1 MDANKPQVINDAQVY
16 QSVRNLRNMRAF
28 YAAFPKRNALRSEL
42 SWTHYRLLMRV
53 ADADVRQW
61 YADEA
66 AY

>member
-1 MDANKPQVINDAQVY
+1 MDTNKPQVVNDAQVY
-16 QSVRNLRNMRAF
+16 QSV
-28 YAAFPKRNALRSEL
+28 
-42 SWTHYRLLMRV
+42 RV